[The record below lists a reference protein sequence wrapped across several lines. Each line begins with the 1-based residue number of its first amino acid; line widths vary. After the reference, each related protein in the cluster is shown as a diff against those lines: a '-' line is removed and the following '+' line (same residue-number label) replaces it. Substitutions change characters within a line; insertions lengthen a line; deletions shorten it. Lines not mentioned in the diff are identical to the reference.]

1 MRVLLVEDDD
11 RLAGALTTALARH
24 GHEVERARLAVDA
37 LRLAG
42 GVDFVLLDLGLPDMD
57 GLEALRRVRRVSVVP
72 IIVVTARTGER
83 DVLRGLRSG
92 ADDYLVKPFRTAE
105 LMARMEAVARRG
117 TRPLPVRDQVVAVGD
132 VRIDLETRRVTVA
145 GRPVPLTRR
154 EFDVLALLAREPG
167 VVRSR
172 EEILDAVWGDPL
184 LAASRSL
191 DVHVAGLRAKTSRP
205 GLVETLRGTGYRLG
219 RLAAPGPGPDP
230 GDGGPEGSGAP

>member
-11 RLAGALTTALARH
+11 RLAAALITALGRH
-24 GHEVERARLAVDA
+24 GHQVSRAGLAVDA

-57 GLEALRRVRRVSVVP
+57 GLDVLRRLRRVSAVP
-72 IIVVTARTGER
+72 LIVVTARTEER
-83 DVLRGLRSG
+83 EVLRGLRSG

-105 LMARMEAVARRG
+105 LMARMEAVMRRG
-117 TRPLPVRDQVVAVGD
+117 TRPRPQRDDVVRVGD
-132 VRIDLETRRVTVA
+132 VRIDLESRQITVA
-145 GRPVPLTRR
+145 GEPVTLTRR

-172 EEILDAVWGDPL
+172 EEILDEVWGDPL
-184 LAASRSL
+184 LSASRSL
-191 DVHVAGLRAKTSRP
+191 DVHVAGLRSKTGRP

-219 RLAAPGPGPDP
+219 STA
-230 GDGGPEGSGAP
+230 